1 MRQVELFVSF
11 SKCSVF
17 IISTSILILSFLS
30 HSYHSSSDHNHY
42 VQPLFSLNSFLK
54 TSLSYH
60 DNDHDGIK
68 DHRLHHDSTGFSN
81 DLFQNIS
88 MSGIYQLKTGK
99 LLMRYSVM
107 MMMMIMIMTI
117 LMILVMMKTKV
128 MMMMMMMM
136 VLIMMMLML
145 EIPNCYYAVKAPRS
159 LGYAV

>member
-17 IISTSILILSFLS
+17 IIITSIFILSFLLY
-30 HSYHSSSDHNHY
+30 SYHSSDHNHY
-42 VQPLFSLNSFLK
+42 VQPLFSLNSLFK
-54 TSLSYH
+54 ASLSYH
-60 DNDHDGIK
+60 DNDHDDGFK
-68 DHRLHHDSTGFSN
+68 DHRLHRDSTSFSN

-88 MSGIYQLKTGK
+88 MSGIYQLKTGM
-99 LLMRYSVM
+99 LVMRYSVM
-107 MMMMIMIMTI
+107 MIMIMIMTI
-117 LMILVMMKTKV
+117 LMILMMMKMKV
-128 MMMMMMMM
+128 MMIV

>member
-1 MRQVELFVSF
+1 MLCVSF

-17 IISTSILILSFLS
+17 IISTSILILSFLL

-60 DNDHDGIK
+60 DDDHDGIK

-128 MMMMMMMM
+128 MMMMMMM